1 MSETKGTIDARGK
14 SCPMP
19 IVLLAKA
26 MRTLAPGA
34 TLTIQ
39 ADDRAFPQDVEA
51 WCHKTKNVLL
61 SCAQQTGYF
70 EAVIRR
76 S

>member
-1 MSETKGTIDARGK
+1 MVTLDARGK

-26 MRTLAPGA
+26 IRDVSVGEHLV
-34 TLTIQ
+34 IQ

-51 WCHKTKNVLL
+51 WCKKTGNGLVELRRET
-61 SCAQQTGYF
+61 SHFQA
-70 EAVIRR
+70 EIRR
-76 S
+76 DR